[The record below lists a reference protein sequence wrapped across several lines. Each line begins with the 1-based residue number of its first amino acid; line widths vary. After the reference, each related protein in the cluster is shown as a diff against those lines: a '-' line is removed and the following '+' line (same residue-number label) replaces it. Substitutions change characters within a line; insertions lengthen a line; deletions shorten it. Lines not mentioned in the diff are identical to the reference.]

1 MNTVWQFK
9 SVRTRMLAY
18 VLPVVLAGVGVLA
31 VLSVTRATSN
41 QRNAA
46 YASLRNL
53 SVSVSSQWAGQIEAK
68 MQLARSVAAAAAAT
82 GVIGAGP
89 AVTKQFLTA
98 EDETDPT
105 AQHLALVLPQRSLDD
120 PIPGVVHVGKKV
132 EYDPQPYRLDASL
145 VEAML
150 AHPTDVVTE
159 PSLYRGQAVAE
170 IAAPIFGADGKV
182 AGATEVAG
190 DLSVMFGKLAAQ
202 KIDKT
207 GYILAVGGNGTFVLS
222 PRARMDGRASLA
234 SLASLAQ
241 SEHNPDL
248 LAVAKAVKA
257 GRPGQLTTTDPLT
270 HKNVVLT
277 WSPVGSAKW
286 AVITSVPTGTV
297 LASANALKTT
307 LIIVAL
313 LVIAILALC
322 LVVASHRLAKPI
334 GTVAQAAER
343 LSEGDVDISLDLHGE
358 DEIGRLAEAFRRN
371 VAYLREQATVAE
383 RIAEGDLTVDPTPRS
398 ERDLLGHALVTL
410 EGNLRSLVGLVSS
423 SAQGVAGA
431 STQMAATSQDADRA
445 TGDVARAVGDVAAG
459 AERQVQM
466 VESARQTAEAVAQA
480 SEESARQAR
489 DTATV
494 AAEARRV
501 AQGGVSAADQAHAA
515 MQLVRDSSQTVT
527 DTIGEL
533 ATKSDQIGAIVQ
545 TITGIAEQ
553 TNLLALNAAI
563 EAARA
568 GEQGRGFAVVA
579 EEVRKLAEDSQ
590 RAAGEIAQLIQTMQ
604 AETERAVAVVQRG
617 AEQTASGAAT
627 VEQTREA
634 FVQIGSSVEDIS
646 ARIERI
652 ATAASEVA
660 VAAQS
665 MQMHMADVAAV
676 AEQSSAS
683 TEEVSAS
690 TQETAASTQE
700 IADSAR
706 QLASTAT
713 ELELVVSQFHLT
725 A

>member
-1 MNTVWQFK
+1 MNNVWQFK
-9 SVRTRMLAY
+9 SVRTRMLVY

-46 YASLRNL
+46 YSGLHSLTA
-53 SVSVSSQWAGQIEAK
+53 SVSNEWAGQIDAK
-68 MQLARSVAAAAAAT
+68 LQLARSVAAAAT

-105 AQHLALVLPQRSLDD
+105 AQYLALVLPQPSLSD
-120 PIPGVVHVGKKV
+120 PIPGVVNLGKKV
-132 EYDPQPYRLDASL
+132 EFDPQPYRLDASL
-145 VEAML
+145 AQAML

-159 PSLYRGQAVAE
+159 PSLYGGQAVAE
-170 IAAPIFGADGKV
+170 IAAPIYGTNGKV

-222 PRARMDGRASLA
+222 PRARLNGRASLT
-234 SLASLAQ
+234 SLAQ

-248 LAVAKAVKA
+248 LQVAKAVKA

-270 HKNVVLT
+270 HKHVVLT
-277 WSPVGSAKW
+277 WSPIGATGW

-322 LVVASHRLAKPI
+322 IAIATHRLAKPI
-334 GTVAQAAER
+334 GTVADAAER
-343 LSEGDVDISLDLHGE
+343 LSEGDVEISLELHGA
-358 DEIGRLAEAFRRN
+358 DEIGRLAQAFRHN
-371 VAYLREQATVAE
+371 VAYLREQATVAG
-383 RIAEGDLTVDPTPRS
+383 RIAEGDLTFDAAPHS
-398 ERDLLGHALVTL
+398 DRDLLGHAFVTL
-410 EGNLRSLVGLVSS
+410 VSNLRSLVGLVSS

-431 STQMAATSQDADRA
+431 STQMAATSLDADRA

-494 AAEARRV
+494 AAEARQV
-501 AQGGVSAADQAHAA
+501 AQGGVSAADQANAA

-590 RAAGEIAQLIQTMQ
+590 HAAGEIAQLIQTMQ

-634 FVQIGSSVEDIS
+634 FVQIGSSVQDIS

-665 MQMHMADVAAV
+665 MQLHMADVAAV

-690 TQETAASTQE
+690 TQETSASTQE

-713 ELELVVSQFHLT
+713 ELERVVSQFHLT